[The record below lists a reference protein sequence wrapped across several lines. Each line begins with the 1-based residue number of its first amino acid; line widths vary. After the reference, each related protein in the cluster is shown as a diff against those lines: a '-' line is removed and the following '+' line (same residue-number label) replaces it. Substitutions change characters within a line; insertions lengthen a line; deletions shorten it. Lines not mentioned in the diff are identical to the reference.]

1 MGAGRVPVAHADP
14 ADAITS
20 QKRVSIYER
29 DDFRCTYCD
38 NNFRRRIDRLSL
50 DHLTP
55 ASQNGAWYSWN
66 LVTACRDCN
75 EQRGNRE
82 LGAWLLLLPSE
93 TIDRAVRVILR
104 AMKNHAD
111 VALRERVREI
121 GEARCG

>member
-1 MGAGRVPVAHADP
+1 M
-14 ADAITS
+14 
-20 QKRVSIYER
+20 
-29 DDFRCTYCD
+29 
-38 NNFRRRIDRLSL
+38 
-50 DHLTP
+50 
-55 ASQNGAWYSWN
+55 
-66 LVTACRDCN
+66 TACRDCN

-111 VALRERVREI
+111 VALRARVREI